1 MSRKLRATLPC
12 YEAIKPNEEMMKKLV
27 AMKWKQKQQ
36 YDKTTRPLGLLA
48 KDDVVRIQDQN
59 VWGRKAIV
67 LQDAGPRSYD
77 VKTEEGQVLRRNRR
91 HLLKSKETFQEG
103 QCEEAINADV
113 PHVETLT
120 DVHLDGHEKNTVDVS
135 PEPALRRSQCTIKQP
150 VRLSYA

>member
-27 AMKWKQKQQ
+27 AKKWKQKQQ

-103 QCEEAINADV
+103 QCV
-113 PHVETLT
+113 
-120 DVHLDGHEKNTVDVS
+120 G
-135 PEPALRRSQCTIKQP
+135 
-150 VRLSYA
+150 SY